1 MLPRIKKLQA
11 ELPSV
16 LLSMSN
22 LRTVEIVAQ
31 LGEAQIDFGLVST
44 DDLPA
49 GIESVK
55 LGTLR
60 YRICVPAAGARGLT
74 WRQALHL
81 PMVGLE
87 GEGSLMRKLRK
98 VTEQAGVAPKPAVLC
113 SSLPGVAAAL
123 KEIEGYAILPE
134 AAEKNGLVAID
145 APFLREFDR
154 TIRLAWSVRRLA
166 IREEMNR
173 WRKKLT
179 DILVW

>member
-1 MLPRIKKLQA
+1 VLPRIKKLQA

-60 YRICVPAAGARGLT
+60 YRICVPAAGAPRSGREKRLGGDRRPFPARG
-74 WRQALHL
+74 
-81 PMVGLE
+81 G
-87 GEGSLMRKLRK
+87 
-98 VTEQAGVAPKPAVLC
+98 
-113 SSLPGVAAAL
+113 
-123 KEIEGYAILPE
+123 
-134 AAEKNGLVAID
+134 
-145 APFLREFDR
+145 
-154 TIRLAWSVRRLA
+154 
-166 IREEMNR
+166 
-173 WRKKLT
+173 
-179 DILVW
+179 